1 MEGDGEPSS
10 VKKRGRGRNQIKEK
24 IKEKGKKVEID
35 KLFRP
40 IITEDTTSFST
51 DFGITVR
58 KNISIKYQRW
68 RDVPDAKKLKIWET
82 LKVNNMVLIN
92 FTSSHLIN

>member
-40 IITEDTTSFST
+40 IITEDTTSFPT
-51 DFGITVR
+51 NFGILVR
-58 KNISIKYQRW
+58 KNIPLKYQRW
-68 RDVPDAKKLKIWET
+68 KDVPDEKKQKIWES
-82 LKVNNMVLIN
+82 LKVNNTVLIN
-92 FTSSHLIN
+92 FTNFHVIN